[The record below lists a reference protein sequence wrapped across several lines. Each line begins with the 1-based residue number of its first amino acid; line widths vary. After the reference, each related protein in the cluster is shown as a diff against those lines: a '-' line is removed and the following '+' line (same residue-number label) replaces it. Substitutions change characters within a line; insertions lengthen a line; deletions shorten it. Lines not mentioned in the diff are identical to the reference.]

1 MAKERSTPYASPR
14 TCSSPSHL
22 QNFTYMYM
30 ARGHYVCSCKD
41 LCETELS
48 RCEILIGL
56 CAAVVV
62 LELADL
68 HSTTKV
74 FHIRF

>member
-1 MAKERSTPYASPR
+1 MVKERSTPYASPR
-14 TCSSPSHL
+14 TCSSRSHL
-22 QNFTYMYM
+22 QNFTYM

-48 RCEILIGL
+48 RCEIQIGL

-68 HSTTKV
+68 HSTAKV